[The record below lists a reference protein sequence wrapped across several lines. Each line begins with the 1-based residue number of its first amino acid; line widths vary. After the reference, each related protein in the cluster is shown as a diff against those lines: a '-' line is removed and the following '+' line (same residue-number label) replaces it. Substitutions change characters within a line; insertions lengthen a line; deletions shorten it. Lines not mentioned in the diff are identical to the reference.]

1 VIVKRIKSAANG
13 VDVRANGVVNFSTD
27 GSGALAAASGDVAFR
42 GSMPISTLIVM
53 AERLVGEALR
63 LLLAREPGLDVVG
76 EAASWPRATYLIET
90 MKPDVVLLD
99 PAVPNV
105 DHAEAVTLVR
115 RHSPRSRVLLL
126 VSSLDAPA
134 ICRAVQAGANGYVEK
149 TVSVADVAR
158 AIRGVHAGEMWVERK
173 LFSKILVGLTTVA
186 NNGRTETVDERL
198 TPREREILRR
208 LASGG
213 TNRRIANALF
223 ISETTVKTHLNNIFR
238 KLNVTRRL
246 QAVLYAV
253 SHGLQDR

>member
-1 VIVKRIKSAANG
+1 MKRIKSAANG
-13 VDVRANGVVNFSTD
+13 VDVHASGVVHLATD
-27 GSGALAAASGDVAFR
+27 GSGALAAAS
-42 GSMPISTLIVM
+42 PIATLIVM

-63 LLLAREPGLDVVG
+63 LLLARESALEVVAD
-76 EAASWPRATYLIET
+76 AASWPRAIYLIET

-99 PAVPNV
+99 PTVPNV
-105 DHAEAVTLVR
+105 DHADAVALVR

-126 VSSLDAPA
+126 VSSLDASA
-134 ICRAVQAGANGYVEK
+134 ICRAVKAGANGYVEK

-158 AIRGVHAGEMWVERK
+158 AIRAVHAGEMWVERK
-173 LFSKILVGLTTVA
+173 LFSEILVGLTTA
-186 NNGRTETVDERL
+186 ANGRLETVDERL

-213 TNRRIANALF
+213 TNRHIASALF

-253 SHGLQDR
+253 SHDLRDR